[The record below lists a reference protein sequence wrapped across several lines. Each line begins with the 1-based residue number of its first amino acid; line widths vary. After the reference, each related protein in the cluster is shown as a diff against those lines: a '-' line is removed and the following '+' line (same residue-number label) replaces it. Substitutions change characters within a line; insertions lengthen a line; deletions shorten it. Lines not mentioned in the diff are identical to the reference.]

1 LARNVTHLSG
11 ARLERDEAMMQSSG
25 LKYIPWRDIER
36 EPLNDKIDRQMLC
49 GDKLMLAK
57 VFMKKGAHVPKHQ
70 HHNEQVTYILEGAL
84 KFAMDGKEIVVHAG
98 EVLCIP
104 GNMPHEAWAV
114 EDTVDLDVFTP
125 PREDWLSKSDD
136 YLRHGR

>member
-1 LARNVTHLSG
+1 MG
-11 ARLERDEAMMQSSG
+11 QSSG
-25 LKYIPWRDIER
+25 LKHISWSQVER
-36 EPLNDKIDRQMLC
+36 EPLNDKIDREMLY
-49 GDKLMLAK
+49 GDKLMLAR
-57 VFMKKGAHVPKHQ
+57 VFMKKGAHVPMHQ

-84 KFAMDGKEIVVHAG
+84 KFAVDGKEIVVKAG

-104 GNMPHEAWAV
+104 SSMPHEAWAV
-114 EDTVDLDVFTP
+114 EDTLDLDVFTP